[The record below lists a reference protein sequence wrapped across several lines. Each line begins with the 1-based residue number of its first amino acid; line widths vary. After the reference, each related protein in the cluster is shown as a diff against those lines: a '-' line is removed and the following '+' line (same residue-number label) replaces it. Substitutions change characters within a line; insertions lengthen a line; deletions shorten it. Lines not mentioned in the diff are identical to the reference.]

1 MLRSRWEIS
10 KRSITSI
17 TAYNHR
23 TLCFQN
29 ENTSHANTATVPN
42 NYCIN
47 TVILIQAALL
57 SCSALTEMNQR
68 FGDGDAWLVTD
79 VYIA

>member
-10 KRSITSI
+10 KHSITSI

-23 TLCFQN
+23 TQN

-42 NYCIN
+42 NYCIS

-68 FGDGDAWLVTD
+68 FGDGDAWLVTN
-79 VYIA
+79 VYIV